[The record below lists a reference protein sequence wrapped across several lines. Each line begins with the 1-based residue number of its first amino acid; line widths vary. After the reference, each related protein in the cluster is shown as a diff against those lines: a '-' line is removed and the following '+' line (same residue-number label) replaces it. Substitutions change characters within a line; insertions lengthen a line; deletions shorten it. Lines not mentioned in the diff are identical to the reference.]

1 MAAAATKFLSFPRA
15 GLHINRRRKK
25 AALLQK
31 KEIISNLIKLSSV
44 QTFLTYAFPK
54 YYFPLVS

>member
-31 KEIISNLIKLSSV
+31 KEIISNLRKLSSV
-44 QTFLTYAFPK
+44 QTFFNLCVP
-54 YYFPLVS
+54 